1 MEDLGTRHAFTLPA
15 KYNRVATKTLAVEIT
30 ETGHQVYDLLGK
42 EIELGEKRNVA
53 ITFID
58 ELSKNFTSANE
69 NAYIQ
74 KCVNNLIQE
83 QTDNIEEM
91 EKYVQ
96 NLLDDERAL
105 EEKIKRKT
113 LEIQRNENK

>member
-1 MEDLGTRHAFTLPA
+1 MEDFGSRHAFTLPA
-15 KYNRVATKTLAVEIT
+15 KYNRIATKNLATEIT
-30 ETGHQVYDLLGK
+30 ETGHQVYDLLSK
-42 EIELGEKRNVA
+42 ENDLGEKRQVA
-53 ITFID
+53 INFID

-83 QTDNIEEM
+83 QADNIEEM

-113 LEIQRNENK
+113 